1 MDTLITCDYCKKKF
15 SSKSNLNNHIKTAK
29 YCINIRNSAIIQC
42 PEIDDS
48 KCNFCSKKFSTK
60 YLLNSHLLKCQE
72 KLKQD
77 EKNLIS
83 EIDFLR
89 ENNILYKSKIEEK
102 DKLITLKDQEI
113 AFLKQQVER
122 QTVEIENFKQQVAT
136 IALEGVKKHS
146 VSNTS
151 NHIMNILSPLDF
163 NDEKIN
169 SIVEDTLDETYFL
182 DSQKGIAKF
191 CYDNLI
197 QTPDGKRRLVCSDP
211 VRERYKYIDGKGNLL
226 EDIQAR
232 KFIEKVAKPIIDVS
246 KKVHRDLKNKY
257 NRIKEDI
264 KRGFEKEMSDY
275 LVEIKEKYAE
285 QCLTDIKD
293 IPYETRNKKFR
304 KELAIR
310 SRPQKTEDSDE
321 KM

>member
-1 MDTLITCDYCKKKF
+1 MSNFTCEFCGKNF
-15 SSKSNLNNHIKTAK
+15 SNKGSLSTHRKSAK
-29 YCINIRNSAIIQC
+29 YCLKKREKIEPTEIR
-42 PEIDDS
+42 IDCKYCLKNFTS
-48 KCNFCSKKFSTK
+48 LQTKKSHEEKCVSRSV
-60 YLLNSHLLKCQE
+60 SDIE
-72 KLKQD
+72 
-77 EKNLIS
+77 S
-83 EIDFLR
+83 
-89 ENNILYKSKIEEK
+89 LYKSKIEEK